1 MHSYIN
7 FLIQDIQN
15 AFRPEDFFVKKKKM
29 SLNDELEN
37 EIQEVDDFLN
47 HSDAPAFK
55 NYCGLRLEDF
65 PPVEKLE
72 EEDIILLVKTLVK
85 MYESWNI
92 LVDFPENL
100 PAEFGYRLAL
110 GLLERPMPI
119 MQYGFFGMDFC
130 TGNPEGCEFQSY
142 CPCLKFWEEK

>member
-15 AFRPEDFFVKKKKM
+15 AFRPEDFFDRKKKM
-29 SLNDELEN
+29 SFNDELEN
-37 EIQEVDDFLN
+37 KIQEVDDFLN
-47 HSDAPAFK
+47 HSDAQAFK
-55 NYCGLRLEDF
+55 NYCGLRLENF

-72 EEDIILLVKTLVK
+72 EEDIILLVKMLVK

-119 MQYGFFGMDFC
+119 MQHGFFGMDFC